1 MKLGQSN
8 NTSDSTDDSS
18 IAIAATEWLVRLLDT
33 DFDPEEPYPDPLERQ
48 NAFTGWLSRNPAH
61 VRAFLEILEVER
73 RAGRPDVQRL
83 IKIEEL
89 MPSMPTALQ
98 LPEPLLGIQGSF
110 FPLGSDASVH
120 AHRPAQ
126 DASAHAHRPPQR
138 LRPRSIAATTIAIA
152 LAATLAGVVLFP
164 RPVTAT
170 SVYYSTAVGERQMV
184 SLDDGSTVILNAGT
198 RLAITY
204 DRHTREVRLHAG
216 EAFFDVRHDATR
228 PFRVIADDVFLEDL
242 GTQFNVDRRAGSTK
256 VTVAQGSVQLACG
269 CFSPEIT
276 PSTIK
281 ISDQSSAVPAHPSAA
296 LTLATGDQVNITHAG
311 GVLSRRS
318 LSPDE
323 LVQSTSWRDGEL
335 WFNGDALSTVVEK
348 LNQYST
354 RHIVVDPSVAN
365 VRIDGMCKT
374 SQVEDCARAVGQAA
388 GVVVVASG
396 PDDPSTI
403 RLGRK
408 PPGRT

>member
-89 MPSMPTALQ
+89 IPSMPIVLQ
-98 LPEPLLGIQGSF
+98 LPEPLLGIQRSYL
-110 FPLGSDASVH
+110 PPVSDASIH
-120 AHRPAQ
+120 GHRATR
-126 DASAHAHRPPQR
+126 HR

-152 LAATLAGVVLFP
+152 LAATVAGVVLFP

-242 GTQFNVDRRAGSTK
+242 GTQFDVDRRAGTTQ
-256 VTVAQGSVQLACG
+256 VTIAQGSVQLACG
-269 CFSPEIT
+269 CFSPETT
-276 PSTIK
+276 PSTLK
-281 ISDQSSAVPAHPSAA
+281 VSDQPSGVPAHPSAA
-296 LTLATGDQVNITHAG
+296 LTLATGDQVNITHTG
-311 GVLSRRS
+311 GALSRRS
-318 LSPDE
+318 LTPDE

-354 RHIVVDPSVAN
+354 RRIVVDPSVAN
-365 VRIDGMCKT
+365 VRIDGMCKS

-396 PDDPSTI
+396 PDDPSAI